1 MFIIILIPNGKII
14 KAKIKAIK
22 PPTKLELS
30 LIICPHMHSSPI
42 EYNKNEMNEKKRA
55 KPINIIFKIIENT
68 FFKMFT
74 ALNNLDRI

>member
-1 MFIIILIPNGKII
+1 
-14 KAKIKAIK
+14 
-22 PPTKLELS
+22 
-30 LIICPHMHSSPI
+30 MHSSPI
-42 EYNKNEMNEKKRA
+42 EYNKNEMNEKKRT